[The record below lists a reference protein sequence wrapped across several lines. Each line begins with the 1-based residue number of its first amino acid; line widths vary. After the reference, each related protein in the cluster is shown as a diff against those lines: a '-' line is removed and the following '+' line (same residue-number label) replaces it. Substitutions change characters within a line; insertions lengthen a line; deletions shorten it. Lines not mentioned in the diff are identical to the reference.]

1 MLGACGIK
9 ESGLVGA
16 NVWVFSYQQQ
26 KLDWLQCVCV
36 FLLFLRW
43 YFESTSRAET
53 PYAHWRKEGLAT
65 ERNTPKIT
73 ISS

>member
-53 PYAHWRKEGLAT
+53 PYTHWRKEGLAT

>member
-26 KLDWLQCVCV
+26 KLDWLQCVCIPFV
-36 FLLFLRW
+36 FEMVF
-43 YFESTSRAET
+43 
-53 PYAHWRKEGLAT
+53 
-65 ERNTPKIT
+65 
-73 ISS
+73 